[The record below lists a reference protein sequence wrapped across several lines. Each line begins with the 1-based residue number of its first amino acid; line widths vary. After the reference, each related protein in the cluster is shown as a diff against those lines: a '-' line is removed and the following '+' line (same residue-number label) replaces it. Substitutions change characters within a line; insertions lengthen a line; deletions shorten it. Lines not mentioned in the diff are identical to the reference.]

1 MSCSILDEVFK
12 DKKITESSKK
22 LYCSNLKRLNG
33 GLEVK
38 DFKFLTNA
46 TKVAETIKE
55 SKPNT
60 QRNYYIVICSVLGEL
75 KKDNKKYQKLYDV
88 YYKILTE
95 LNATLKDQT
104 AKTDTEN
111 KNWLSQDAIQDKL
124 TSKMEILKEI
134 SKKRKLNKEQFERL
148 LDLIV
153 LGLYTLQKP
162 RRNIDYL
169 NSFIITNAYNAETH
183 GTEKNYV
190 DLVNK
195 NFIFN
200 NYKTAGTYKKQ
211 VEPINDEL
219 FNIIKL
225 YIKFRGLKESN
236 IPFLVDYEENPIME
250 SNALTKKLNNIFE
263 KKVGSSMLRKMY
275 LTNKYS
281 KVMEEMKEDAKDMG
295 TSVGVAQTNYIKI
308 SQHQL

>member
-33 GLEVK
+33 GLEIK
-38 DFKFLTNA
+38 DFKFLANA
-46 TKVAETIKE
+46 DKVAETIKE

-75 KKDNKKYQKLYDV
+75 KKDNKKYQKLYDI

-95 LNATLKDQT
+95 LNTTLKDQT
-104 AKTDTEN
+104 AKTTTEN
-111 KNWLSQDAIQDKL
+111 ENWLSQEAIQDKL

-134 SKKRKLNKEQFERL
+134 SKKRKINKEQFERL

-153 LGLYTLQKP
+153 LGLYTLQPP

-169 NSFIITNAYNAETH
+169 NMFILTNAYNAETH
-183 GTEKNYV
+183 GTEKNYI

-195 NFIFN
+195 TFVLN
-200 NYKTAGTYKKQ
+200 NYKTAGTYKTQ
-211 VEPINDEL
+211 IVPINEEL

-295 TSVGVAQTNYIKI
+295 TSVGVAQTNYIK
-308 SQHQL
+308 QHQL